1 MLTSCQEK
9 VSRGNPWG
17 MVTNENLAGQ
27 RKQLGCE
34 ICMTAV
40 VTPSQEHEEGRNQP
54 GLCKLQQQRFCFPS
68 PGEEFSHL

>member
-9 VSRGNPWG
+9 VSRGNPRG

-34 ICMTAV
+34 ICMTVV
-40 VTPSQEHEEGRNQP
+40 VTPSREHGEGENQL
-54 GLCKLQQQRFCFPS
+54 GLHKLQQQRLCFPT
-68 PGEEFSHL
+68 PGG

>member
-1 MLTSCQEK
+1 MTMLTSCQRK

-27 RKQLGCE
+27 RKQLGHE
-34 ICMTAV
+34 ICTTVV
-40 VTPSQEHEEGRNQP
+40 VTPSRERGEGEYQL

-68 PGEEFSHL
+68 PAG